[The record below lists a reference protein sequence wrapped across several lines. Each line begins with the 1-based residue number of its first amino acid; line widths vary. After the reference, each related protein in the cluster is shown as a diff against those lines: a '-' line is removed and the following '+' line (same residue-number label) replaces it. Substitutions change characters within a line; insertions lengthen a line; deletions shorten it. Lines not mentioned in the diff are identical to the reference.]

1 MTVAVT
7 TVTPHC
13 NLAALFFKR
22 TRCHCWGRSCRLD
35 VSSYPSP
42 ELMNSALHGRNGP
55 MQLNQRKGQKF
66 GLVDQAGGHH
76 DAGARRRHWSHQGRS
91 QARAS

>member
-1 MTVAVT
+1 MSLLGAVMQAGFKLLSK
-7 TVTPHC
+7 PRADEFGSPWPERAD
-13 NLAALFFKR
+13 AA
-22 TRCHCWGRSCRLD
+22 S
-35 VSSYPSP
+35 
-42 ELMNSALHGRNGP
+42 
-55 MQLNQRKGQKF
+55 QRKGQKF